1 MCKLVSNI
9 NFFLAVSCR
18 NFMTTYDNIFYSLGV
33 VTGSALVKDKKKE
46 KVLARI
52 KLSILFFCF
61 LQITLMIILICGGVE
76 HRLCHQL
83 YNVLDKHLIK

>member
-1 MCKLVSNI
+1 
-9 NFFLAVSCR
+9 
-18 NFMTTYDNIFYSLGV
+18 MTTYDNIFHSLGV
-33 VTGSALVKDKKKE
+33 VTGSALVKDKKK
-46 KVLARI
+46 KRKGAG
-52 KLSILFFCF
+52 LFFCF

>member
-1 MCKLVSNI
+1 
-9 NFFLAVSCR
+9 
-18 NFMTTYDNIFYSLGV
+18 MTTYDNIFHSLGV
-33 VTGSALVKDKKKE
+33 VTGSALVKDKKKKKE

>member
-1 MCKLVSNI
+1 
-9 NFFLAVSCR
+9 
-18 NFMTTYDNIFYSLGV
+18 MTTYDNIFHSLGV
-33 VTGSALVKDKKKE
+33 VTGSALVKDKKKKKE

-61 LQITLMIILICGGVE
+61 LQITLMIILICGVE